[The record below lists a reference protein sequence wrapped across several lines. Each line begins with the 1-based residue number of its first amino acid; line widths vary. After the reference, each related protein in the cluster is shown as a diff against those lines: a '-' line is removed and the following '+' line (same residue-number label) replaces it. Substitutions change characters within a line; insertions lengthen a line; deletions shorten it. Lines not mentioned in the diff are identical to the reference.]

1 MRKTLFTCA
10 TASTALVA
18 ILGGCEVDG
27 RGSVDWSQRA
37 AQATSTRLASAGAV
51 AAEPCGREPRTH
63 GGRADV
69 NIYPA
74 EELLFSLAAQQS
86 EEAAGEMVDED
97 GSPADEP
104 ILAGEEST
112 EPAAVDRGPL
122 PGFRETLKRDLRL
135 MPEVLWS
142 DTKAAFGDPWN
153 LVLLASAG
161 GASIALRTTN
171 ADDHVD
177 EHYRRHSFYNSC
189 GADTFGA
196 LGNPAT
202 HFALAG
208 AFYLA
213 GQQLQDDKTYEVG
226 RKLFNAL
233 TITGLTT
240 MALKVAA
247 WDRSPNGEWGAWPS
261 GHTSSTMAMA
271 TVLNGAYGPL
281 IGVPM
286 FGLTGLVAIER
297 MDSREHWL
305 SDVVFG
311 AVLGWVV
318 GETVVK
324 EHRPELLGGEIVPY
338 IDPVNGGAGVAWLK
352 TLGNSP
358 RKPDPH

>member
-1 MRKTLFTCA
+1 MKYRLGVFSA
-10 TASTALVA
+10 ASTAL
-18 ILGGCEVDG
+18 ITLLGGCEAG
-27 RGSVDWSQRA
+27 GHSGVDWSQRA
-37 AQATSTRLASAGAV
+37 AQATSARLASAV
-51 AAEPCGREPRTH
+51 AAATEPCARGTRAH
-63 GGRADV
+63 LGRADV
-69 NIYPA
+69 TVDPA
-74 EELLFSLAAQQS
+74 EELRISLAAQQG
-86 EEAAGEMVDED
+86 EAAAEMADED
-97 GSPADEP
+97 ASPADEP
-104 ILAGEEST
+104 VLAGEESA
-112 EPAAVDRGPL
+112 EPAVVERGPL

-161 GASIALRTTN
+161 GASIALRTTD

-177 EHYRRHSFYNSC
+177 EHYRRHSFYSSC

-202 HFALAG
+202 HFAVAG
-208 AFYLA
+208 VFYLA
-213 GQQLQDDKTYEVG
+213 GQQLRDDKTYEVG

-281 IGVPM
+281 VGVPM

-352 TLGNSP
+352 TLGNIP
-358 RKPDPH
+358 RKPDSH